1 MKTLTEEMG
10 VRMNTASKKSPFI
23 NEAFDFPP
31 MRSRKVMIFLGA
43 YGSGKSEVAVN
54 TALLMAQG
62 NTDPE
67 AEIVLA
73 DLDIINPFYRSF
85 DAAQILACGNVK
97 IIASRY
103 ANTNVEAPSVP
114 GEVSSVF
121 DKKNVRSVLDI
132 GGEDLGARIVSVLKE
147 KIAATSYELLMVVN
161 LNRPF
166 TGTVPLIVKMMNEL
180 EEAAGL
186 KITGMVNNTNLLE
199 MTEPADLSESNVL
212 LKEVSG
218 ITGVPVV
225 FACGADDLYPEQWGN
240 RMPDGLP
247 FLRIIRSI
255 RYVG

>member
-1 MKTLTEEMG
+1 MKSEYQCSQ
-10 VRMNTASKKSPFI
+10 RI
-23 NEAFDFPP
+23 NGPFDFPSI
-31 MRSRKVMIFLGA
+31 RDKKVIIFLGA

-54 TALLMAQG
+54 TALLMAQE
-62 NTDPE
+62 NPDPE
-67 AEIVLA
+67 TEIVLA

-85 DAAQILACGNVK
+85 DAAKILACGNVK
-97 IIASRY
+97 IIASQF

-121 DKKNVRSVLDI
+121 DRRNVRSVLDI

-147 KIAATSYELLMVVN
+147 KIADTSYELLMVVN

-166 TGTVPLIVKMMNEL
+166 TGTVPLIVKMMHEL

-186 KITGMVNNTNLLE
+186 KVTGMVNNTNLLE
-199 MTEPADLSESNVL
+199 MTEPAELTESNVM
-212 LKEVSG
+212 LKEVTG

-225 FACGADDLYPEQWGN
+225 FACGADDLYPKDWGD

-247 FLRIIRSI
+247 FLRLIRTI
-255 RYVG
+255 RYIDQGG

>member
-1 MKTLTEEMG
+1 MG
-10 VRMNTASKKSPFI
+10 IRMNPESRNSPGI
-23 NEAFDFPP
+23 NGSFDFLPI
-31 MRSRKVMIFLGA
+31 RSRKVIIFLGA

-54 TALLMAQG
+54 TALLMAQE

-67 AEIVLA
+67 VEIVLA

-85 DAAQILACGNVK
+85 DAAKILASGNVK
-97 IIASRY
+97 IIASQF

-121 DKKNVRSVLDI
+121 DKENVHAVLDI

-147 KIAATSYELLMVVN
+147 KIVATSYELLMVVN

-166 TGTVPLIVKMMNEL
+166 TGTVPLIIKMMHEL
-180 EEAAGL
+180 EESAGL

-199 MTEPADLSESNVL
+199 MTEPAELAESNIL

-247 FLRIIRSI
+247 FLRIIRTI
-255 RYVG
+255 RYIG